1 MLSGSI
7 AGGKSWRENKGC
19 PLVCRR
25 RRRDVVRDIAKQRAM
40 LLYSLAIESVREG
53 KIERARNYVE
63 LGMRILMKARVRKP
77 TYYRRWVCE
86 NCHVPLVP
94 GLTVS
99 VRVKGTKRYL
109 LITKRC
115 LLCGWINRTAVSK
128 RESSW
133 ES

>member
-1 MLSGSI
+1 M
-7 AGGKSWRENKGC
+7 
-19 PLVCRR
+19 VCRR

-40 LLYSLAIESVREG
+40 LLYSLATESVREG

-115 LLCGWINRTAVSK
+115 LLCGWINRTAISK